1 MNFDEYIERR
11 GTESYKWDGYHPEF
25 PEVPETQELLPLWVA
40 DMDFKCPQPVI
51 DAVTKRAELGIYG
64 YSVTNS
70 DGFVEAAC
78 TWVKRRYHYNIEKEW
93 IVYTR
98 GIIPGYNIAI
108 QAFTNPGDG
117 VLIQRPVYSPYTD
130 SIVTNGREVVDS
142 PLKRVNG
149 HYEIDF
155 EDFEVKAARPNT
167 KLMIM
172 SNPHNPIGRV
182 WTEEEL
188 QKIGEICV
196 KHHVIIVSD
205 EVHADLIMKG
215 YRHVPIASLSK
226 EIADIT
232 ISAYAPSK
240 TFNMAGLQT
249 SYFVIS
255 NPFLRADFVGQQA
268 RNRIWDINFF
278 GSAALQ
284 AAYTECDEWLDELLI
299 YLEDNMDFMKEYLES
314 HIPKLKMNKPE
325 GTYLVWVDFTGTGL
339 SGEQLQKKMLEEAK
353 IAVDF
358 GGWFGDGYELF
369 ARFNVACPRNILQ
382 EALHRLEKVFK

>member
-255 NPFLRADFVGQQA
+255 NLFLRADFVGQQA

-358 GGWFGDGYELF
+358 GDWFGDGYELF

>member
-314 HIPKLKMNKPE
+314 RIPKLKMNKPE

-358 GGWFGDGYELF
+358 GDWFGDGYELF

>member
-117 VLIQRPVYSPYTD
+117 VLIQTPVYSPYTD

-215 YRHVPIASLSK
+215 YRHIPIASLSK

-284 AAYTECDEWLDELLI
+284 AAYTKCDEWLDELLI

-325 GTYLVWVDFTGTGL
+325 GTYLVWVDFTETGL

-358 GGWFGDGYELF
+358 GDWFGDGYELF

>member
-182 WTEEEL
+182 WTDEEL

-358 GGWFGDGYELF
+358 GDWFGDGYELF

>member
-117 VLIQRPVYSPYTD
+117 VLIQTPVYSPYTD

-142 PLKRVNG
+142 PLKCVNG

-196 KHHVIIVSD
+196 RHHVIIVSD

-215 YRHVPIASLSK
+215 YRHIPIASLSK

-325 GTYLVWVDFTGTGL
+325 GTYLVWVDFTETGL

-358 GGWFGDGYELF
+358 GDWFGDGYELF

>member
-255 NPFLRADFVGQQA
+255 NPFLRTDFVGQQA

-358 GGWFGDGYELF
+358 GDWFGDGYELF

>member
-93 IVYTR
+93 IVYIR

-314 HIPKLKMNKPE
+314 RIPKLKMNKPE

-358 GGWFGDGYELF
+358 GDWFGDGYELF

>member
-64 YSVTNS
+64 YSVANS

-358 GGWFGDGYELF
+358 GDWFGDGYELF

>member
-358 GGWFGDGYELF
+358 GDWFGDGYELF

>member
-130 SIVTNGREVVDS
+130 SIITNGREVVDS

-314 HIPKLKMNKPE
+314 RIPKLKMNKPE

-358 GGWFGDGYELF
+358 GDWFGDGYELF

>member
-255 NPFLRADFVGQQA
+255 NPFLKADFVGQQA

-314 HIPKLKMNKPE
+314 RIPKLKMNKPE

-358 GGWFGDGYELF
+358 GDWFGDGYELF

>member
-1 MNFDEYIERR
+1 MLSA
-11 GTESYKWDGYHPEF
+11 ESAEF

-358 GGWFGDGYELF
+358 GDWFGDGYELF

>member
-11 GTESYKWDGYHPEF
+11 GTESYKWDVYHPEF

-314 HIPKLKMNKPE
+314 RIPKLKMNKPE

-358 GGWFGDGYELF
+358 GDWFGDGYELF

>member
-1 MNFDEYIERR
+1 
-11 GTESYKWDGYHPEF
+11 
-25 PEVPETQELLPLWVA
+25 
-40 DMDFKCPQPVI
+40 
-51 DAVTKRAELGIYG
+51 
-64 YSVTNS
+64 
-70 DGFVEAAC
+70 
-78 TWVKRRYHYNIEKEW
+78 
-93 IVYTR
+93 
-98 GIIPGYNIAI
+98 
-108 QAFTNPGDG
+108 
-117 VLIQRPVYSPYTD
+117 
-130 SIVTNGREVVDS
+130 
-142 PLKRVNG
+142 
-149 HYEIDF
+149 
-155 EDFEVKAARPNT
+155 
-167 KLMIM
+167 
-172 SNPHNPIGRV
+172 
-182 WTEEEL
+182 
-188 QKIGEICV
+188 
-196 KHHVIIVSD
+196 
-205 EVHADLIMKG
+205 MKG

-358 GGWFGDGYELF
+358 GDWFGDGYELF

>member
-226 EIADIT
+226 
-232 ISAYAPSK
+232 K
-240 TFNMAGLQT
+240 
-249 SYFVIS
+249 
-255 NPFLRADFVGQQA
+255 LR
-268 RNRIWDINFF
+268 
-278 GSAALQ
+278 
-284 AAYTECDEWLDELLI
+284 
-299 YLEDNMDFMKEYLES
+299 
-314 HIPKLKMNKPE
+314 
-325 GTYLVWVDFTGTGL
+325 
-339 SGEQLQKKMLEEAK
+339 
-353 IAVDF
+353 
-358 GGWFGDGYELF
+358 
-369 ARFNVACPRNILQ
+369 ILQ
-382 EALHRLEKVFK
+382 SQHMLRVRHLIWQDFRQAISLFRIRF

>member
-358 GGWFGDGYELF
+358 GDWFGDGYELF

-382 EALHRLEKVFK
+382 EALHRL